1 MCTPKSLI
9 LIIAKFLDMPD
20 LTGRTLQIKLI
31 NQPKNHHGPQFSSVG
46 LPAVNYVQLKIC
58 GLQRKKVKYHADN

>member
-31 NQPKNHHGPQFSSVG
+31 NQPKTIMARN
-46 LPAVNYVQLKIC
+46 LVQ
-58 GLQRKKVKYHADN
+58 